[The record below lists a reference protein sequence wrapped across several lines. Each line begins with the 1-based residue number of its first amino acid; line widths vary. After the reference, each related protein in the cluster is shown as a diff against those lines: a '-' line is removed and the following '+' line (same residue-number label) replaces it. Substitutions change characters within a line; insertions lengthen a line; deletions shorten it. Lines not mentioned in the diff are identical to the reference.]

1 MTVPASSARKINLPH
16 HRAPVGVQCTEVY
29 GKLAARM
36 LVQLRTPVA
45 ELRGERPVLLDRLD
59 RQVRYLRVSL
69 TDRCNMRCTYCMPPE
84 GIEHVDRREVL
95 SLEEVVRMVRAF
107 AAWGVERVRLTGG
120 EPTLRRDLAWL
131 VEQLAQIPRADGGRL
146 EIVLTTNGELLASL
160 ASPLAAAGLSAV
172 TVSLDSLDPARFAAI
187 TRRDRLAEV
196 VAGIDAAR
204 ALGLSLKL
212 NTVAV
217 RGFNDDELGNLCRF
231 AWDRDA
237 TPRFIE
243 LMPMAGGRLFV
254 PGELMPAAEL
264 RARVGLDVGAT
275 HVEHVGHV
283 GHVGD
288 GRGPVGPAEYFVI
301 RGGAHDGRR
310 FGTIAAM
317 TENFCGS
324 CNRLRVSATG
334 QLHACL
340 ARDDAGDLRGALRGS
355 DPGRLEQVVRAALGH
370 KRDTHG
376 FELDGGGGPDKA
388 MISIGG

>member
-1 MTVPASSARKINLPH
+1 VRGIA
-16 HRAPVGVQCTEVY
+16 VY

-45 ELRGERPVLLDRLD
+45 EPRGERPVLLDRLD

-84 GIEHVDRREVL
+84 GIEHVERSEVL
-95 SLEEVVRMVRAF
+95 SLEEVVQMVGAF

-120 EPTLRRDLAWL
+120 EPTLRRNLAWL

-146 EIVLTTNGELLASL
+146 EVVITTNGELLASL
-160 ASPLAAAGLSAV
+160 ASPLAVAGLSAV

-196 VAGIDAAR
+196 IAGVDAVR
-204 ALGLSLKL
+204 AAGLPLKL

-217 RGFNDDELGNLCRF
+217 RGFNDDELGDLCRF
-231 AWDRDA
+231 AWERDA

-243 LMPMAGGRLFV
+243 LMPMAAGRLFV
-254 PGELMPAAEL
+254 PGELMPAAEI
-264 RARVGLDVGAT
+264 RARVGTQLGASDVS
-275 HVEHVGHV
+275 HVERVGHA
-283 GHVGD
+283 
-288 GRGPVGPAEYFVI
+288 RGPVGPAEYFVV

-340 ARDDAGDLRGALRGS
+340 ARDDAGDLRAAMRSS

>member
-1 MTVPASSARKINLPH
+1 MRLTQPRGL
-16 HRAPVGVQCTEVY
+16 VGVQGTGVY
-29 GKLAARM
+29 AKLASGM
-36 LVQLRTPVA
+36 LVQLRTPVVD
-45 ELRGERPVLLDRLD
+45 LRPVLVDRLE
-59 RQVRYLRVSL
+59 RRVRYLRVSL

-84 GIEHVDRREVL
+84 GIEHVERRDVL
-95 SLEEVVRMVRAF
+95 SLEEVVRMVAGF

-120 EPTLRRDLAWL
+120 EPTLRRNLVWL
-131 VEQLAQIPRADGGRL
+131 VEQLAQIELANPEARPGPRGRGTL
-146 EIVLTTNGELLASL
+146 EVVLTTNGELLASL
-160 ASPLAAAGLSAV
+160 AGPLASAGLSAV
-172 TVSLDSLDPARFAAI
+172 TVSIDSLDPTRFATI
-187 TRRDRLAEV
+187 TRRDRLSEV
-196 VAGIDAAR
+196 VAGIETAR
-204 ALGLSLKL
+204 AVGLPLKL

-217 RGFNDDELGNLCRF
+217 RGFNDDELARICTF
-231 AWDRDA
+231 AWERDA

-254 PGELMPAAEL
+254 PGELMPAAEI
-264 RARVGLDVGAT
+264 RARIGAELGAT
-275 HVEHVGHV
+275 HVEHVERTG
-283 GHVGD
+283 
-288 GRGPVGPAEYFVI
+288 GRGQDPSPVGPAEYFVI

-340 ARDDAGDLRGALRGS
+340 ARDDAGDLRAALRSS
-355 DPGRLEQVVRAALGH
+355 DPARLEQVVRAALGH

-376 FELDGGGGPDKA
+376 FELDGAGGPDKA

>member
-1 MTVPASSARKINLPH
+1 VKLVSLRTRPSTPTDPD
-16 HRAPVGVQCTEVY
+16 APVLVDR
-29 GKLAARM
+29 AAR
-36 LVQLRTPVA
+36 R
-45 ELRGERPVLLDRLD
+45 
-59 RQVRYLRVSL
+59 VRYLRVSL

-84 GIEHVDRREVL
+84 GIAHVAREDVL
-95 SLEEVVRMVRAF
+95 SLEEVVRVVSAF

-120 EPTLRRDLAWL
+120 EPTLRRDLPWL
-131 VEQLAQIPRADGGRL
+131 VERLAAIERPDGGAL
-146 EIVLTTNGELLASL
+146 EVVMTTNGELLSRL
-160 ASPLAAAGLSAV
+160 AAPLRAAGLAAV
-172 TVSLDSLDPARFAAI
+172 TVSLDSLDPERFAAI

-196 VAGIDAAR
+196 RAGIEAMRAA
-204 ALGLSLKL
+204 GLPLKL

-217 RGFNDDELGNLCRF
+217 RGFNDDELGALCRF
-231 AWDRDA
+231 AWERGA

-254 PGELMPAAEL
+254 PGELMPAADI
-264 RARVGLDVGAT
+264 RARIGGELGGA
-275 HVEHVGHV
+275 VELAEQP
-283 GHVGD
+283 D
-288 GRGPVGPAEYFVI
+288 GPLGPAQYFVI
-301 RGGAHDGRR
+301 EGGAHHGRR

-317 TENFCGS
+317 TENFCAG

-340 ARDDAGDLRGALRGS
+340 ARDDAGDLRAALRSGE
-355 DPGRLEQVVRAALGH
+355 PGRLEQVVRAALGH

>member
-1 MTVPASSARKINLPH
+1 
-16 HRAPVGVQCTEVY
+16 
-29 GKLAARM
+29 M
-36 LVQLRTPVA
+36 LVQLRTPVVD
-45 ELRGERPVLLDRLD
+45 LRRPVLVDRLE

-84 GIEHVDRREVL
+84 GIEHVERHEVL

-107 AAWGVERVRLTGG
+107 AVWGVERVRLTGG
-120 EPTLRRDLAWL
+120 EPTLRRNLAWL
-131 VEQLAQIPRADGGRL
+131 VEQLAQIERASGHGRL

-160 ASPLAAAGLSAV
+160 AEPLAAAGLSAV
-172 TVSLDSLDPARFAAI
+172 TVSIDSLDPARFATI

-196 VAGIDAAR
+196 LRGIEAAAAI
-204 ALGLSLKL
+204 ALPLKL

-217 RGFNDDELGNLCRF
+217 RGFNDDELAGICTF
-231 AWDRDA
+231 AWEHGA

-254 PGELMPAAEL
+254 PGELMPAAEI
-264 RARVGLDVGAT
+264 RARIGAELGAMQ
-275 HVEHVGHV
+275 VEHIERPGLA
-283 GHVGD
+283 
-288 GRGPVGPAEYFVI
+288 VGPAEYFVI
-301 RGGAHDGRR
+301 RGGAWDGRR

-340 ARDDAGDLRGALRGS
+340 ARDDTGDVRAALRSS
-355 DPGRLEQVVRAALGH
+355 DPGRLERVVRAALGH

>member
-1 MTVPASSARKINLPH
+1 
-16 HRAPVGVQCTEVY
+16 
-29 GKLAARM
+29 M

-45 ELRGERPVLLDRLD
+45 EPRGERPVLLDRLD

-84 GIEHVDRREVL
+84 GIEHVDRLEVL

-107 AAWGVERVRLTGG
+107 AAWGIERVRLTGG
-120 EPTLRRDLAWL
+120 EPTLRRNLVWL
-131 VEQLAQIPRADGGRL
+131 VEQLASIPRVDEPGREGKRL
-146 EIVLTTNGELLASL
+146 EVVITTNGELLASL

-187 TRRDRLAEV
+187 TRRDRLTEV
-196 VAGIDAAR
+196 IAGIEAAR
-204 ALGLSLKL
+204 ALGLPLKL

-231 AWDRDA
+231 AWERDA

-254 PGELMPAAEL
+254 PGELMPAAEV
-264 RARVGLDVGAT
+264 RARIGLEVGAD
-275 HVEHVGHV
+275 HVEHVELV
-283 GHVGD
+283 GHVGP

-340 ARDDAGDLRGALRGS
+340 ARDDAGDLRAALRS
-355 DPGRLEQVVRAALGH
+355 SEPGRLEQVVRAALGL

-376 FELDGGGGPDKA
+376 FELGGGGGPDKA